1 MPVRRFRSIEEMKR
15 TRWRAPGDPELYA
28 SIRLVWTFGRRTQPR
43 RFPPGVFKHRSIE
56 DLNAQTRRWHAAGRQ
71 RRSDP

>member
-15 TRWRAPGDPELYA
+15 PHWRKPGDPELYA
-28 SIRLVWTFGRRTQPR
+28 SIRVVWAFGRRTRPR

-56 DLNAQTRRWHAAGRQ
+56 DLNAQTRRWQAAV
-71 RRSDP
+71 SSASE